1 VLVQALMLAGVAL
14 LPLPALVMGV
24 RGLRGRRR
32 PRAPDLPGD
41 RFSRGLLV
49 ALRVLLLLLVLAL
62 TGLLLLSL
70 VAALVRGV
78 TTMPSLLYE
87 FFVADLALAVLVLLI
102 SVRRGRR
109 PWRRRASPAAR

>member
-1 VLVQALMLAGVAL
+1 VLVQALMLTGVAL
-14 LPLPALVMGV
+14 LPLPALAAGV
-24 RGLRGRRR
+24 RGLRGRAR
-32 PRAPDLPGD
+32 PRVADLPGD

-49 ALRVLLLLLVLAL
+49 ALRALLLLVVLAL

-78 TTMPSLLYE
+78 TAMPSLLYE
-87 FFVADLALAVLVLLI
+87 FFFADLALAVLVLLI

-109 PWRRRASPAAR
+109 PARRRATPAAR